1 MPQNSYLYVVVSV
14 AGAAVLAI
22 EILGTRVLGPFY
34 GVSLFLWS
42 ALITATLAALSLGY
56 WLGGRWA
63 DAGPRPARLG
73 ALLAAAGAWLLLVP
87 WIRQPVLAHLEPL
100 GLRAAVLV
108 AASVLFVPPL
118 ALLGMVTPYAVRLA
132 VSNIDHV
139 GRTAGNLFAVS
150 TIASVLSAL
159 ATGFFLI
166 PNVGVSRLLLLV
178 GCVLQLGAAV
188 AFLAGRARRPAAAAG
203 IAAGLVLAAAA
214 ARFGRGP
221 AAAPAGGDRL
231 LAVRE
236 SPYAE
241 IEVRDWKDF
250 RYLLIDGGTHTIVQ
264 PGTWTSRHRYV
275 AALEVTK
282 FLFPGPGRLAVVGLG
297 GGSVVKNFA
306 RDGWSVDAVEID
318 PAVTAVA
325 REYFGLASW
334 EARVI
339 HMDGRRFLRTATTAY
354 DLIVL
359 DAYGSSAIP
368 FHLVTRE
375 CFQLA
380 AARLAPA
387 GVLAINVESVGWR
400 DPIVAAVA
408 ATLSQVFSQVVALP
422 TAEPPDALGN
432 VVLLAGNRDLEFP
445 EERLERPFDFL
456 ADPQAHWT
464 VVQKNHA
471 WLNRF
476 QPDKAG
482 AMLLTDDRN
491 PVDLWAERINLVA
504 RRKLHE
510 LFAARP
516 AR

>member
-1 MPQNSYLYVVVSV
+1 MPKNAYLYLVVSI

-56 WLGGRWA
+56 WWGGRWA

-132 VSNIDHV
+132 TSNLEHV

-150 TIASVLSAL
+150 TIASVASAL

-178 GCVLQLGAAV
+178 GIVLQIGAAA
-188 AFLAGRARRPAAAAG
+188 AFRADRARRRAVASGLAAA
-203 IAAGLVLAAAA
+203 IALAAAA
-214 ARFGRGP
+214 AAHSGVGSGE
-221 AAAPAGGDRL
+221 AAVPAGGDRR
-231 LAVRE
+231 LALRE

-241 IEVRDWKDF
+241 IEVRDWKEF
-250 RYLLIDGGTHTIVQ
+250 RYLLIDGGTHTVVV
-264 PGTWTSRHRYV
+264 PGTWAPRHRYV
-275 AALEVTK
+275 AALEVAK
-282 FLFPGPGRLAVVGLG
+282 FLFPAPGKLAVVGLG

-318 PAVTAVA
+318 PAVTEVA
-325 REYFGLASW
+325 REYFGLAPA

-359 DAYGSSAIP
+359 DAFGSSAIP

-375 CFQLA
+375 CFELA
-380 AARLAPA
+380 AARLVAG
-387 GVLAINVESVGWR
+387 GVLAVNVEAVGWH
-400 DPIVAAVA
+400 DAIVTAMA
-408 ATLSQVFSQVVALP
+408 ATLGQVFAQVVALP

-432 VVLLAGNRDLEFP
+432 VVLLAGNRDLEFA

-456 ADPQAHWT
+456 ADPEKHWT

-471 WLNRF
+471 WLNRYR
-476 QPDKAG
+476 PDRAG
-482 AMLLTDDRN
+482 ATIL
-491 PVDLWAERINLVA
+491 RIC
-504 RRKLHE
+504 H
-510 LFAARP
+510 
-516 AR
+516 